1 MVPFPESEQTL
12 PLFSVMHQASEF
24 SVRIFKCRGHRMT
37 SKSRQGQRRD
47 NHPLS
52 PDAATKK
59 LKKAERAA
67 KGKYQAKKQGALRR
81 DAADKMRRP
90 DD

>member
-1 MVPFPESEQTL
+1 
-12 PLFSVMHQASEF
+12 
-24 SVRIFKCRGHRMT
+24 MT

-81 DAADKMRRP
+81 DAADKMRRA

>member
-1 MVPFPESEQTL
+1 
-12 PLFSVMHQASEF
+12 
-24 SVRIFKCRGHRMT
+24 MT

-47 NHPLS
+47 NHPVSL
-52 PDAATKK
+52 DAATKK

-67 KGKYQAKKQGALRR
+67 KGKYQTKLQGALRR

-90 DD
+90 MDD

>member
-1 MVPFPESEQTL
+1 MGYQ
-12 PLFSVMHQASEF
+12 
-24 SVRIFKCRGHRMT
+24 MT
-37 SKSRQGQRRD
+37 SKSRTGQRRD

-59 LKKAERAA
+59 AKKAERAA
-67 KGKYQAKKQGALRR
+67 KGKYQAKLQGAQRR
-81 DAADKMRRP
+81 DAQDKMRRQ

>member
-1 MVPFPESEQTL
+1 MGYQ
-12 PLFSVMHQASEF
+12 
-24 SVRIFKCRGHRMT
+24 MT
-37 SKSRQGQRRD
+37 SKSRTGQRRD

-59 LKKAERAA
+59 AKKAERVA
-67 KGKYQAKKQGALRR
+67 KGKYQTKLQGAQRR
-81 DAADKMRRP
+81 DAQDKMRRQ

>member
-24 SVRIFKCRGHRMT
+24 SVRIFECRGHRMT